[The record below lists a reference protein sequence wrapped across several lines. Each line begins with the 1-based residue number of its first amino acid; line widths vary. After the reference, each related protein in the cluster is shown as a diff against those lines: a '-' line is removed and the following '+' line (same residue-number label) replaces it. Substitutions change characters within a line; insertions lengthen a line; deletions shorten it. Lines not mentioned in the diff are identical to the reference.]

1 MYPLNSQTLVQK
13 LYLNILIDRMK
24 FKHPLMNNN
33 YTNQDM
39 TAVRNLLKNRN
50 IVLTQ
55 SKKVEEFEKKWSKW
69 LKVKYSTFV
78 NSGSSA
84 NYISIS
90 VLKVINKN
98 KTKNEI
104 IVPSLTWVS
113 DVNSVIMNGFKPVFV
128 DINLSNLSMNTKEV
142 LKKINN
148 KTLAV
153 FITHAQGFNGLN
165 DELINKLKQ
174 KKIHLIEDACES
186 HGAKFKNKKL
196 GTYGLISNFSFYYA
210 HHMTTIEGG
219 MICTNNK
226 KIYELSKIL
235 RSHGLVR
242 EAKNKKYEE
251 KIINKYKDL
260 SSQFIFLYSTL
271 NFRNNEIA
279 ATIGINQL
287 KNLDKNNQ
295 LRTKNFLLF
304 LKNLDPKK
312 YWINYDIHGSCNYA
326 FPIILKTKNLKKRD
340 YFEKQLF
347 KNNIEFRRGNAGGG
361 NQLRQPYLKN
371 IIKLK
376 NFKEFKNVELVHFFG
391 YYIGNYPELKREKIL
406 KITQILN
413 NITF

>member
-1 MYPLNSQTLVQK
+1 
-13 LYLNILIDRMK
+13 
-24 FKHPLMNNN
+24 MNNN

-50 IVLTQ
+50 IILTQ

-90 VLKVINKN
+90 LLKVINKN

-174 KKIHLIEDACES
+174 KKIHLIEDVCES

-235 RSHGLVR
+235 RSHGMVR
-242 EAKNKKYEE
+242 EAKNKKYE
-251 KIINKYKDL
+251 KKLINKYKDL
-260 SSQFIFLYSTL
+260 SPQFIFLYSTL

-279 ATIGINQL
+279 ATFGINQL

-361 NQLRQPYLKN
+361 NQLRQPYLKD
-371 IIKLK
+371 IVKLK